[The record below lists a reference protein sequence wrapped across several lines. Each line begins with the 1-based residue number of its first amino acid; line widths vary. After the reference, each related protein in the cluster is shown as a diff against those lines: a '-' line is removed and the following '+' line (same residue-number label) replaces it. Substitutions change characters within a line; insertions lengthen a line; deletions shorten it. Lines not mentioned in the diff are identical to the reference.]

1 MPTQHSRWAEVEFVS
16 CTSARAV
23 MPKLN
28 RVFSLLGMPMV
39 LGSDSGPL
47 LDEQTFLN
55 FSKYLGFK
63 QVRKTAKNPLANTE
77 AEEFSRQLKEVLPH
91 MPNNR
96 ASLPAP
102 RFVLGYWVTPHRT
115 TKMALAE
122 LMFPGRKFR
131 TRLPA
136 GAGPREEN
144 TNEGAGSRK
153 EGRENIG
160 HPGQGCSTSKT
171 ITQHQ
176 NHTTFWQRVPRGAAP
191 KGNTNGCQEERWQI
205 NGTF

>member
-1 MPTQHSRWAEVEFVS
+1 MHFYASYMPTQHSRWAEVEFVS

-77 AEEFSRQLKEVLPH
+77 VEEFSRQL
-91 MPNNR
+91 R
-96 ASLPAP
+96 SS
-102 RFVLGYWVTPHRT
+102 T
-115 TKMALAE
+115 TYAK
-122 LMFPGRKFR
+122 
-131 TRLPA
+131 
-136 GAGPREEN
+136 
-144 TNEGAGSRK
+144 
-153 EGRENIG
+153 
-160 HPGQGCSTSKT
+160 
-171 ITQHQ
+171 
-176 NHTTFWQRVPRGAAP
+176 
-191 KGNTNGCQEERWQI
+191 
-205 NGTF
+205 